1 MTGSDVSA
9 RPGRRNPAPASQP
22 ASRVIDWPALRRA
35 SRSCC
40 CVARPTVIIV
50 LPPSAGRPRPT
61 ELLLCGHHFE
71 RSRPALMAT
80 RALAFSMAGHRLAIT
95 VRAA

>member
-1 MTGSDVSA
+1 V
-9 RPGRRNPAPASQP
+9 
-22 ASRVIDWPALRRA
+22 VI
-35 SRSCC
+35 
-40 CVARPTVIIV
+40 VV
-50 LPPSAGRPRPT
+50 LPPGLGRPHPT